1 MPRVILTRPTQRLI
15 EDNSFTTMLESARIE
30 VIELPMVR
38 IDFPSDTRDLDCV
51 LSRLAKKEFDHAVL
65 ASPTAIELFHERV
78 TDLGLYDSIRTTIG
92 FGTVGQK
99 SADKLISLGYELALP
114 LPHQNAGA
122 AELLIAMRGM
132 NLSGKRVLL
141 LQSQIGI
148 KVMERA
154 FEMVGAET
162 ERETLYH
169 TTGPTL
175 HNSARLM
182 QYLER
187 QDGIPVDVIAF
198 FSPSSAEFFVR
209 TIQEMG
215 VDHLHSLPALAAIGE
230 TTAFEIGM
238 RLRKRP
244 EIVARKSNQES
255 LAQDIITYI
264 NEQLNVN

>member
-1 MPRVILTRPTQRLI
+1 MPRVILTRPVQRLAT
-15 EDNSFTTMLESARIE
+15 DNSFTSMLQSVGIE

-38 IDFPSDTRDLDCV
+38 LDFPSDTRDLDCV
-51 LSRLAKKEFDHAVL
+51 LGRLAKKEFDYVLL
-65 ASPTAIELFHERV
+65 ASPTAVEFFHERV
-78 TDLGLYDSIRTTIG
+78 TDLGHHDIIRESIG

-99 SADKLISLGYELALP
+99 SADKLTSLGYRLELP

-122 AELLIAMRGM
+122 AELLIALRTM
-132 NLSGKRVLL
+132 NLTGKRVLL

-148 KVMERA
+148 KVLERA
-154 FEMVGAET
+154 FEMVGATT
-162 ERETLYH
+162 ERVTLYE
-169 TTGPTL
+169 TSGPSL
-175 HNSARLM
+175 HDAAKLM
-182 QYLER
+182 QYLEE
-187 QDGIPVDVIAF
+187 QDGVPVDAIAF
-198 FSPSSAEFFVR
+198 FSPSAAESFVK

-215 VDHLHSLPALAAIGE
+215 VDHLYKLPTLAAIGE

-264 NEQLNVN
+264 KEKNTNV